1 MHSRPSIIDLHA
13 ELAKLT
19 TFRGRTPQ
27 STMED
32 RLGELDALGLTGDEP
47 IPG

>member
-1 MHSRPSIIDLHA
+1 MHSRPPIIDLHA

-19 TFRGRTPQ
+19 MFRDRTPQ

-32 RLGELDALGLTGDEP
+32 RLGELDALGLTGDDP

>member
-1 MHSRPSIIDLHA
+1 M
-13 ELAKLT
+13 
-19 TFRGRTPQ
+19 FRGRIPQ

-32 RLGELDALGLTGDEP
+32 RLGELDALGLAGDGP

>member
-1 MHSRPSIIDLHA
+1 MDSKPPIIDLHA

-19 TFRGRTPQ
+19 MFRGRSPQ

-32 RLGELDALGLTGDEP
+32 RLGELDALGLAGDEP